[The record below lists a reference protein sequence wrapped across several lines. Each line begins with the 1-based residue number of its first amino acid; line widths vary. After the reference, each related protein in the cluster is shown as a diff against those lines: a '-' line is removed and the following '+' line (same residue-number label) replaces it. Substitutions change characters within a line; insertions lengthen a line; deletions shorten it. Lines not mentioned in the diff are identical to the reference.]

1 MVSECLCEVFPLC
14 QGHLSIFLMHL
25 QFYLLGA
32 VAKSVQQKGIQT
44 LALGH
49 D

>member
-14 QGHLSIFLMHL
+14 KGHLSIFLMHL

-32 VAKSVQQKGIQT
+32 VAKSVQQKGIQI